1 MDFYNHTRAFHPLDL
16 EIMDRVYEAAWAA
29 VKRAT
34 RFGISTRMAS
44 ARSHYA
50 SWCSTTRARAGLIST
65 SSATGASQYAREL
78 DYVHSSASQ
87 RTRPVKQ
94 KDALAGG
101 VLRGLANGARRSER
115 DSSRRL

>member
-65 SSATGASQYAREL
+65 SVRQ
-78 DYVHSSASQ
+78 V
-87 RTRPVKQ
+87 
-94 KDALAGG
+94 
-101 VLRGLANGARRSER
+101 LANMPENWTMFTVRRHNAQGR
-115 DSSRRL
+115 